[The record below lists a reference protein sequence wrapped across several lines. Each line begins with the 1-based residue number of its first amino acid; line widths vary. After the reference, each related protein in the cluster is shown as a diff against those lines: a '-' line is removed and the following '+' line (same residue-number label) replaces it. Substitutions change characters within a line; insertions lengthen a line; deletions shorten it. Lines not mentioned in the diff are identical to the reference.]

1 MSESEDILEEA
12 PEVADESA
20 AVTPEKD
27 SREETPVAQKFS
39 DDDDEPSEPDC
50 PPCKAGAPGWMAT
63 FADMATL
70 LMAFFVL
77 ILAFADTETPK
88 FEQIN
93 GSIKAAFGI
102 RKIIPTI
109 KIPSARSLVVE
120 SFTPAIAQRT
130 VIQKQTQRSDDI
142 TSEYLVVRDNPSADE
157 FEMEDEFKRVESAL
171 AEEIKSG
178 EITVRTENDDI
189 IVEVAANSSQ
199 QNSGSV
205 TDVAKSG
212 QVNQRLVE
220 LSAAI
225 MSAQTQVTRELKV
238 FSASSQDS
246 RSTESSGNGSS
257 SSEKDLQQRMN
268 QVRAD
273 LDSEIQQGLVEVELI
288 DNAIVIRLAS
298 QDSFVSGSADLQPGF
313 LSLLAQIGN
322 SIAQSEGD
330 IRIEGHTDN
339 IPIVFSDRFNSNW
352 DLSAVR
358 AASVADYLSQQ
369 AEIDSARLRVKGFAD
384 TVPIAPNE
392 SAEGRAR
399 NRRIEIIIDGDE

>member
-1 MSESEDILEEA
+1 MSESEDILKETPELADAPAVVA
-12 PEVADESA
+12 PEE
-20 AVTPEKD
+20 D
-27 SREETPVAQKFS
+27 SREESRVAQKFS

-77 ILAFADTETPK
+77 ILAFADTEIPK

-102 RKIIPTI
+102 RKIVPTI

-120 SFTPAIAQRT
+120 TFTPAVAQRT
-130 VIQKQTQRSDDI
+130 VVQQQTQRSDDI
-142 TSEYLVVRDNPSADE
+142 TSEYIVVRDNDSSEE
-157 FEMEDEFKRVESAL
+157 FEVEDELKRVENVL

-178 EITVRTENDDI
+178 EISVRTENDDI

-199 QNSGSV
+199 QSSGSV
-205 TDVAKSG
+205 TDVARSG
-212 QVNQRLVE
+212 QVDQRLVE

-238 FSASSQDS
+238 FSASSQDGKS
-246 RSTESSGNGSS
+246 AGSESS
-257 SSEKDLQQRMN
+257 SSEKDLQKQMN

-273 LDSEIQQGLVEVELI
+273 LASEIQQGLLEIEMI

-298 QDSFVSGSADLQPGF
+298 QDSFVSGSADLQTGF
-313 LSLLAQIGN
+313 LSLLAQVAS
-322 SIAQSEGD
+322 SIAQSEGG

-339 IPIVFSDRFNSNW
+339 IPIVFNDRFNSNW

-358 AASVADYLSQQ
+358 AASVANFLSQQ
-369 AEIDSARLRVKGFAD
+369 AEIDPDRLRVKGFAD
-384 TVPIAPNE
+384 TVPIASNE

-399 NRRIEIIIDGDE
+399 NRRIEIIIDGED

>member
-1 MSESEDILEEA
+1 MSESDNIPNEMLPVMDEAVALEPEEA
-12 PEVADESA
+12 NSPAEM
-20 AVTPEKD
+20 
-27 SREETPVAQKFS
+27 RVAQS
-39 DDDDEPSEPDC
+39 ISDDDEPSEPDC

-102 RKIIPTI
+102 RKIVPTI

-130 VIQKQTQRSDDI
+130 VVQKQTQRSEDI
-142 TSEYLVVRDNPSADE
+142 TSEYLVVRDNEASEE
-157 FEMEDEFKRVESAL
+157 FELEEEFRRVESAL
-171 AEEIKSG
+171 ADEIKSG
-178 EITVRTENDDI
+178 EVSVRIENDDI
-189 IVEVAANSSQ
+189 VVEVAANSSQ
-199 QNSGSV
+199 SQSGSAAYM
-205 TDVAKSG
+205 AKSG
-212 QVNQRLVE
+212 QVNQRLIE

-225 MSAQTQVTRELKV
+225 MSAQTQVARELKV
-238 FSASSQDS
+238 FIASEAGGESA
-246 RSTESSGNGSS
+246 ESSESS
-257 SSEKDLQQRMN
+257 SSEKDLQKRLS

-273 LDSEIQQGLVEVELI
+273 LNSQLQQGLVEVELI

-298 QDSFVSGSADLQPGF
+298 QDSFVSGSADLQSGF
-313 LSLLAQIGN
+313 LNLLAQIGK
-322 SIAQSEGD
+322 SVAQSKGG

-339 IPIVFSDRFNSNW
+339 IPIVFSDRFSSNW

-358 AASVADYLSQQ
+358 AASVANYLSQQ
-369 AEIDSARLRVKGFAD
+369 SDIDSARLRVKGFAD
-384 TVPIAPNE
+384 TVPIASNE

-399 NRRIEIIIDGDE
+399 NRRIEIIIDGE

>member
-1 MSESEDILEEA
+1 MSESEDILKETPEPADAPAVVA
-12 PEVADESA
+12 PEE
-20 AVTPEKD
+20 D
-27 SREETPVAQKFS
+27 SREESRVAQKFS

-77 ILAFADTETPK
+77 ILAFADTEIPK

-102 RKIIPTI
+102 RKIVPTI

-120 SFTPAIAQRT
+120 TFTPAVAQRT
-130 VIQKQTQRSDDI
+130 VVQQQTQRSDDI
-142 TSEYLVVRDNPSADE
+142 TSEYVVVRDNDSSEE
-157 FEMEDEFKRVESAL
+157 FEVEDEFKRVENAL

-178 EITVRTENDDI
+178 EISVRTENDDI

-199 QNSGSV
+199 QSSGSV
-205 TDVAKSG
+205 TDVARSG
-212 QVNQRLVE
+212 QVDQRLVE

-238 FSASSQDS
+238 FSASSQDGKS
-246 RSTESSGNGSS
+246 AGSESS
-257 SSEKDLQQRMN
+257 SSEKDLQKQMN

-273 LDSEIQQGLVEVELI
+273 LASEIQQGLLEVEMI

-298 QDSFVSGSADLQPGF
+298 QDSFVSGSADLQTGF
-313 LSLLAQIGN
+313 LSLLAQVAS
-322 SIAQSEGD
+322 SIAQSEGG

-339 IPIVFSDRFNSNW
+339 IPIVFNDRFNSNW

-358 AASVADYLSQQ
+358 AASVANFLSQQ
-369 AEIDSARLRVKGFAD
+369 AEIDPDRLRVKGFAD
-384 TVPIAPNE
+384 TVPIASNE

-399 NRRIEIIIDGDE
+399 NRRIEIIIDGED